1 MNTSMMTTNIII
13 IQKSGKVVQQSV
25 HVTEENLYKIAAFK
39 TNDHFEKQQ
48 IWRNLVVKKV
58 RYDKVVVFGS
68 TEGNAGQENKYD
80 FPPPIDN
87 TLFFG
92 NILIVRYDKENKPMD
107 LTMADWKSIYS
118 SLFGGF
124 ESLGDEDSEEDEEEE
139 EEIDKSKL
147 DKYGYEKDGFVV
159 EDCEDEDEDGD
170 DEDDDDEDDE
180 DEDEDDEDDDE
191 DDEDEDD
198 DEDDDDEEDDD
209 EEEESELEVS
219 ADSEIKEEEYFTKIE

>member
-1 MNTSMMTTNIII
+1 MTTTANIII
-13 IQKSGKVVQQSV
+13 IQKSGKGIQQSV

-58 RYDKVVVFGS
+58 RYDKLVVFGS

-124 ESLGDEDSEEDEEEE
+124 ESLGDEDSSEEEEE

-159 EDCEDEDEDGD
+159 EDCEDEDEDEDAD
-170 DEDDDDEDDE
+170 DEDDDDDDDDDDGE
-180 DEDEDDEDDDE
+180 DEDEDDEDDD
-191 DDEDEDD
+191 DDEDED
-198 DEDDDDEEDDD
+198 EE

>member
-1 MNTSMMTTNIII
+1 MNTSMMTTATNIII

-25 HVTEENLYKIAAFK
+25 VVTEENLYKIAAFK
-39 TNDHFEKQQ
+39 TNDYFEKQQ

-107 LTMADWKSIYS
+107 LTMADWKSIYR

-124 ESLGDEDSEEDEEEE
+124 ESLGDEDSEDTA
-139 EEIDKSKL
+139 
-147 DKYGYEKDGFVV
+147 
-159 EDCEDEDEDGD
+159 
-170 DEDDDDEDDE
+170 
-180 DEDEDDEDDDE
+180 
-191 DDEDEDD
+191 
-198 DEDDDDEEDDD
+198 
-209 EEEESELEVS
+209 EEESNKS
-219 ADSEIKEEEYFTKIE
+219 

>member
-1 MNTSMMTTNIII
+1 MTNIII
-13 IQKSGKVVQQSV
+13 INKTGKVIQQSANDAEN
-25 HVTEENLYKIAAFK
+25 EETLYKKASFK
-39 TNDHFEKQQ
+39 TKDNFEKQH
-48 IWRNLVVKKV
+48 IWRNLTVNKSHYEKI
-58 RYDKVVVFGS
+58 VVFGK
-68 TEGNAGQENKYD
+68 TVGNAGQENKYE

-92 NILIVRYDKENKPMD
+92 NLLIIRYDKEQKPMNLD
-107 LTMADWKSIYS
+107 IGDWKSIYN

-124 ESLGDEDSEEDEEEE
+124 ECLDETDEDDSED

-159 EDCEDEDEDGD
+159 EDDEEDEDEDE
-170 DEDDDDEDDE
+170 EDDDD
-180 DEDEDDEDDDE
+180 DDDDD

-198 DEDDDDEEDDD
+198 DDDEDDDEFDEED

-219 ADSEIKEEEYFTKIE
+219 VSDSEMEMKEEEYFTKIE